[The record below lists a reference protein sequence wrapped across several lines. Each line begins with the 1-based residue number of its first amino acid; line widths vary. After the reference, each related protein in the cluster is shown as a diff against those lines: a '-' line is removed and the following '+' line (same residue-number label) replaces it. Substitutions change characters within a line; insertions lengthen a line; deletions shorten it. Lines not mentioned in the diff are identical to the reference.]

1 MFVIIKKNELEQI
14 SELSLLP
21 SEPITRT
28 PFCFLEGK
36 RKEAVIMCVPGT
48 GQNPPPGFF
57 CALGGVLCLYHLSRC
72 ADRLENLALLLLMCS
87 PFEGAKSLNIY

>member
-1 MFVIIKKNELEQI
+1 MFVIIKKDELEQI

-36 RKEAVIMCVPGT
+36 GKEGVIMCVPGM
-48 GQNPPPGFF
+48 GQNPSPDLF
-57 CALGGVLCLYHLSRC
+57 CALGGVLCQY
-72 ADRLENLALLLLMCS
+72 
-87 PFEGAKSLNIY
+87 